1 MDAFRTLG
9 IAFLGLS
16 AATAAPAGSDP
27 TCRVQS
33 AERVLPL
40 VELYTSEGCSSCPP
54 ADRWIGS
61 NFTAG
66 ASPAASVLAFHVDY
80 WDALGWPD
88 RFARAEWS
96 ARQQAIARSGG
107 SRIVYTP
114 QVLLQGRDFG
124 GWRTAGA
131 MRAIADA
138 ATPPS
143 RAAIVVEASG
153 AGNRVRFAATA
164 RLRSPAER
172 TGSRLL
178 VAYTDSGHVTKV
190 KGGENTGVAL
200 RHEHVVRALV
210 TSGPADASGTL
221 RLDSAF
227 DLPSEPGAGARLVAF
242 VERDAQRDILQS
254 VSLPL
259 EGCER

>member
-1 MDAFRTLG
+1 MDVLRTLG
-9 IAFLGLS
+9 ISLFGLS
-16 AATAAPAGSDP
+16 AIATAPVGADP

-33 AERVLPL
+33 AGRVLPL
-40 VELYTSEGCSSCPP
+40 IELYTSEGCSSCPP

-61 NFTAG
+61 NFASG

-88 RFARAEWS
+88 RFARAAWS
-96 ARQQAIARSGG
+96 ARQQSIARSGG
-107 SRIVYTP
+107 GRIVHTP

-131 MRAIADA
+131 MRAVADA
-138 ATPPS
+138 ATPPP
-143 RAAIVVEASG
+143 RAVIVVEATG
-153 AGNRVRFAATA
+153 AGNRVRFAAA
-164 RLRSPAER
+164 AQLRSPAER
-172 TGSRLL
+172 TGARLL

-190 KGGENTGVAL
+190 KGGENRGVAL

-210 TSGPADASGTL
+210 ASGPSDASGTL

-227 DLPSEPGAGARLVAF
+227 DLPDEAGADARLVAF